1 MVLEWGMLVGRVVL
15 EWCALDGRV
24 LERCTLEWLEWGM
37 LESSVLKRWIE
48 RRAMRLHVR

>member
-1 MVLEWGMLVGRVVL
+1 MLEWGMLDGRVVL

-37 LESSVLKRWIE
+37 LESSVLERWIE
-48 RRAMRLHVR
+48 RCAMRLHVR